1 MKVSIQET
9 SATVRT
15 LDVTMPQDALKG
27 AFDKKVAK
35 YRKEVQM
42 KGFRPGQVPKA
53 MILSRFGDMIRQ
65 EAMDETI
72 NQIVRDE
79 FQKAGIE
86 PVSAGKIEEFKDDR
100 QSDISFRITVEVDP
114 KIEIKGYQDLG
125 LTVPEVVISD
135 VEIQEEVNHL
145 LRMWSKDQSV
155 ERASV
160 KGDMVVGN
168 YLEVMIDGEVRELPE
183 NHEFRSLIGESQS
196 PGFDEGLVSVSK
208 GEKKE
213 ILFVYPADHK
223 DEAYRG
229 KPAKFTVEITDVR
242 EMVAPTLDAE
252 FFTQIGMKDMEEL
265 REKVTEN
272 VLRNKTRSAK
282 TGVQN
287 EAIDKLIEM
296 NPFEVPQARVAD
308 LVKRTLNRGKQNEED
323 MVEPT
328 AEQLEGL
335 APGAVREIKKYRI
348 MEFIANAEKLK
359 PAQAQVDA
367 RIQEMADAYHVDF
380 ESLKANFRQSG
391 RIVNL
396 REEIKFELAL
406 DYIVGV
412 RASATAE

>member
-15 LDVTMPQDALKG
+15 LEVSMPQDALKE
-27 AFDKKVAK
+27 AFDKKVNK

-53 MILSRFGDMIRQ
+53 MILSRFGEMIRQ
-65 EAMDETI
+65 EAMDDTI
-72 NQIVRDE
+72 NQVVRDE
-79 FQKAGIE
+79 FTKAGID
-86 PVSAGKIEEFKDDR
+86 PVAPGKVEDFKDDR
-100 QSDISFRITVEVDP
+100 QNDISFRIIVEVDP
-114 KIEIKGYQDLG
+114 QIEVKGYQDLG
-125 LTVPEVVISD
+125 LSVSDVVISD
-135 VEIQEEVNHL
+135 VEVQEEIDHL
-145 LRMWSKDQSV
+145 LRMWSKDESV

-168 YLEVMIDGEVRELPE
+168 YVEVVIDGETRELPE
-183 NHEFRSLIGESQS
+183 NREFRSLVGESQS
-196 PGFDEGLVSVSK
+196 PGFDEGLVDVTK
-208 GEKKE
+208 GQRKD

-229 KPAKFTVEITDVR
+229 KSAKFSVEITDVR
-242 EMVAPTLDAE
+242 EMVKPELDAE
-252 FFTQIGMKDMEEL
+252 FFNQIGMKDMEEL
-265 REKVTEN
+265 REKVTDS
-272 VLRNKTRSAK
+272 VLRNKTQKAK
-282 TGVQN
+282 QGVQN

-296 NPFEVPQARVAD
+296 NAFEVPAARVAD
-308 LVKRTLNRGKQNEED
+308 VVKRTLNRGKQNEED

-335 APGAVREIKKYRI
+335 APGAIREIKKFRI
-348 MEFIANAEKLK
+348 LDFISTAEKLK
-359 PAQAQVDA
+359 PTQAMVDS

-396 REEIKFELAL
+396 REEIKFEMAL
-406 DYIVGV
+406 DFIVGI
-412 RASATAE
+412 RPDANAQ